1 MDHVRSMWDSGSL
14 AAPRSVYRGHMAETR
29 TLRIGFVATRFAGT
43 DGVSLEAEKWAVE
56 LRAMGHDVYYFAGMV
71 DRPSDK
77 SREVPEAFFGYPDV
91 AAINEAVFGDA
102 SSGRP
107 ESVSRSIDELTG
119 HLKSAL
125 YDFVRDF
132 ELDMLLPEN
141 ALAIPMHL
149 PLGLA
154 ITQLAAESGIPVL
167 AHHHDLPWER
177 QRFLVNSAT
186 DLISAAF
193 PPALPNV
200 RHACINTTQRE
211 QIARRLGRTARVIP
225 NVMDFENRPPAPD
238 EVTASIR
245 AELGLAD
252 DELFV
257 LQPVRVVPRKG
268 IEHAVE
274 LVARL
279 GRPARLVISHQSGDE
294 GMEYEARIRE
304 FARLLGVDVLWA
316 ADRVAAE
323 RGAGADGRPTYSL
336 ADMYDAC
343 DLVTYPSLIEGFGN
357 AYLEAIYHRRPVF
370 VNRYRVYDID
380 IRPKGFRNVE
390 MNGYVAEVAVEET
403 RALLDDPARIA
414 EWTEINYQTGLRH
427 FSHKAVREGL
437 RAELAE
443 VFPA

>member
-1 MDHVRSMWDSGSL
+1 MS
-14 AAPRSVYRGHMAETR
+14 ETR
-29 TLRIGFVATRFAGT
+29 PLRIGFVATRFAGT

-56 LRAMGHDVYYFAGMV
+56 LRAMGHDVYYFAGIV
-71 DRPSDK
+71 DRPAEK
-77 SREVPEAFFGYPDV
+77 SREVPEAFFGHPDV

-107 ESVSRSIDELTG
+107 ESVSRAIDALTA

-125 YDFVRDF
+125 YDFVRDLD
-132 ELDMLLPEN
+132 LDMLLAEQ
-141 ALAIPMHL
+141 ALTIPMHL

-154 ITQLAAESGIPVL
+154 ITQLAAESGMPVL

-177 QRFLVNSAT
+177 QRFLVNSVT
-186 DLISAAF
+186 DVISAAF

-225 NVMDFENRPPAPD
+225 NVMDFENPPPGPD
-238 EVTASIR
+238 EVTAGIR

-274 LVARL
+274 LLARL
-279 GRPARLVISHQSGDE
+279 DRPARLVISHESGDE
-294 GMEYEARIRE
+294 GMQYEARIRE
-304 FARLLGVDVLWA
+304 FTRLLGVEVLWA
-316 ADRVAAE
+316 ADRVADK
-323 RGAGADGRPTYSL
+323 RGVTADGRPTYSL
-336 ADMYDAC
+336 GDMYDAC

-357 AYLEAIYHRRPVF
+357 AYLEAVYHRRPVF
-370 VNRYRVYDID
+370 INRYTIYDVD

-390 MNGYVAEVAVEET
+390 MNGYVTEAAVEET
-403 RALLDDPARIA
+403 RALLDDPGRIA
-414 EWTEINYQTGLRH
+414 EWTETNYQAGLRY
-427 FSHKAVREGL
+427 FSHKAVRDNL
-437 RAELAE
+437 RAELE
-443 VFPA
+443 VMFPA

>member
-1 MDHVRSMWDSGSL
+1 
-14 AAPRSVYRGHMAETR
+14 
-29 TLRIGFVATRFAGT
+29 LRIGFVATRFAGT

-56 LRAMGHDVYYFAGMV
+56 LRAMGHDVFYFAGIV
-71 DRPSDK
+71 DRPVEK
-77 SREVPEAFFGYPDV
+77 RREVPEAFFGHPDV
-91 AAINEAVFGDA
+91 AAINAAVFGSG

-107 ESVSRSIDELTG
+107 ESVSRKIDELTA

-125 YDFVRDF
+125 YGFVRDF
-132 ELDMLLPEN
+132 ELDMLVPEN
-141 ALAIPMHL
+141 ALTIPMHL

-177 QRFLVNSAT
+177 QRFAVNSVS
-186 DLISAAF
+186 DIISAAF

-225 NVMDFENRPPAPD
+225 NVMDFETPPPAPD
-238 EVTASIR
+238 EYTAGLR
-245 AELGLAD
+245 GDLGLAD

-279 GRPARLVISHQSGDE
+279 DRPARLVISHDSGDE

-304 FARLLGVDVLWA
+304 FARLLDVNVLWA
-316 ADRVAAE
+316 GGRVSDA
-323 RGAGADGRPTYSL
+323 RGEDGVGRRTYSL
-336 ADMYDAC
+336 GDMYDAC

-357 AYLEAIYHRRPVF
+357 AYLEAVYHRRPVF
-370 VNRYRVYDID
+370 INRYPIYDVD
-380 IRPKGFRNVE
+380 IRPKGFRNIE
-390 MNGYVAEVAVEET
+390 MNGFVTKAAVEET
-403 RALLDDPARIA
+403 RALLDDPARIT
-414 EWTEINYQTGLRH
+414 EWTESNYQAGLRH
-427 FSHKAVREGL
+427 FSHKVVRDGL
-437 RAELAE
+437 RAELE
-443 VFPA
+443 EMFPA